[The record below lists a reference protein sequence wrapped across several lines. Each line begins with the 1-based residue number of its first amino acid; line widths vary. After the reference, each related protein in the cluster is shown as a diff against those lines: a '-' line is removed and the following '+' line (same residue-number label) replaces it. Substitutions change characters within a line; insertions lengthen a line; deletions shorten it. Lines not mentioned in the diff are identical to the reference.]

1 MLRVGGVSEIVKQVM
16 KKGFYGYCVP
26 CANSFEDLV
35 THKRDIH
42 PRGYR
47 TVYKETGDLHE
58 NQYSGRIFCH
68 TGTKEK
74 PGCCRLVRVSRD
86 WDHKNPQATE
96 PPEHDECVPV
106 KRIPKQ
112 SGIGSILVTVEGVV
126 VDDGINSLPVLE
138 AHELA
143 EQFEDERD

>member
-1 MLRVGGVSEIVKQVM
+1 M

-26 CANSFEDLV
+26 CGHSFEDLV

-47 TVYKETGDLHE
+47 TVYKESGDIND

-68 TGTKEK
+68 TGTKDK
-74 PGCCRLVRVSRD
+74 PGCYRMIRVSRD

-96 PPEHDECVPV
+96 PPEHDECRPT
-106 KRIPKQ
+106 KRIPRQ
-112 SGIGSILVTVEGVV
+112 SGIGSILVVAETGEV

-138 AHELA
+138 SFELA
-143 EQFEDERD
+143 GQFEDEKD